1 MPKLSPLQRVQRDH
15 GTKKALAK
23 KVLSSLATP
32 EGEER
37 EQFEQ
42 RITTLSN
49 EKLLRLLDAQQ
60 KLTSKYGERDSLV
73 EKIVAAK
80 FPAGND
86 PFRDKLNTYTAPRLL
101 DLARQ
106 TGV

>member
-23 KVLSSLATP
+23 T
-32 EGEER
+32 
-37 EQFEQ
+37 
-42 RITTLSN
+42 
-49 EKLLRLLDAQQ
+49 
-60 KLTSKYGERDSLV
+60 RDSLV

-86 PFRDKLNTYTAPRLL
+86 PFRAKLHTYTAPRLL